1 MSRENDF
8 TILFMKKLISIVAV
22 LVTICFY
29 IPTVVGTPDNR
40 IMTDWTQTSANFENM
55 VSDLGPSVARGIT
68 AFCSM
73 YGGGSK
79 TISIDVYPAPNSC
92 NQYMAYLAGTAT
104 DPMLV
109 CNNPDYTGRS
119 GSNST
124 YYKYYVIYKGSKYY
138 FSL

>member
-8 TILFMKKLISIVAV
+8 TILFMKKFLSIVVV
-22 LVTICFY
+22 LAAICFY
-29 IPTVVGTPDNR
+29 IPSVVGTPDNR
-40 IMTDWTQTSANFENM
+40 IMTDWIQTSANFENM

-68 AFCSM
+68 AFSPK

-79 TISIDVYPAPNSC
+79 TITIDVYPAPNTC
-92 NQYMAYLAGTAT
+92 NQYMAYLAGTNT
-104 DPMLV
+104 EPMLV
-109 CNNPDYTGRS
+109 CDNPEYTGNA